1 MLFSLLFICEVDR
14 EIFLIFGP
22 KTMKHH
28 LFGFQRFPFSNKHPL
43 SENKIELYL
52 FEFH

>member
-22 KTMKHH
+22 KTMKH
-28 LFGFQRFPFSNKHPL
+28 LFGFQQFPFSIKHPL